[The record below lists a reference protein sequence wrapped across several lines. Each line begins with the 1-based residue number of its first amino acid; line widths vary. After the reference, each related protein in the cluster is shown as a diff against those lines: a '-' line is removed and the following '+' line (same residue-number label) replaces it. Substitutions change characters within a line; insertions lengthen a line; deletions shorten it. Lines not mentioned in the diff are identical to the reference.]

1 MQLHARPMTAPLLFT
16 ACMLQPA
23 VTVAC
28 LLLAC
33 CNRGLP
39 ATAYHDH
46 PTSPLPPLT
55 APACP
60 QAPDGDVLC
69 TCSAKKVQWYLQR
82 GLAVAVPSSGSS
94 GVADCSEPLSVQL
107 LFEPLGRGHADD
119 KYYLVSVCGGE
130 GACYC
135 HCWAGIGTL
144 FVLCVLGRREGGGE
158 SWWPAT
164 AMLLPLPSWK
174 SIFVV

>member
-1 MQLHARPMTAPLLFT
+1 M
-16 ACMLQPA
+16 
-23 VTVAC
+23 
-28 LLLAC
+28 
-33 CNRGLP
+33 
-39 ATAYHDH
+39 
-46 PTSPLPPLT
+46 
-55 APACP
+55 
-60 QAPDGDVLC
+60 LC

-144 FVLCVLGRREGGGE
+144 FVLCVLGRG
-158 SWWPAT
+158 PAT
-164 AMLLPLPSWK
+164 ATAGYLVCLVCVGEERGGRGELVACYRHASAPPLLEVHIRSMKRKAAATATPTATACANAATAPAPFEWK
-174 SIFVV
+174 ATAAATARGPV